1 MGNDNKV
8 KNIILTVLV
17 IGLVSMTIAYAA
29 LTQTLV
35 INDNQVTITNDWNVH
50 FAHTWGHTDAEA
62 SSFPATAALTATI
75 NQQPTLTATTISGL
89 RATFRKPGDKVTFQ
103 FDIVNE
109 GGIDA
114 ELTTATYTTPTCTS
128 SDTSVSSSDLAT
140 FCQKI
145 NYSIVYTGTNTAPAV
160 GDDLLV
166 YDEDDSSTN
175 GNIRHCTLTVQLDP
189 NTEQTDFPG
198 GDITV
203 SNLGATFVYT
213 QK

>member
-29 LTQTLV
+29 LTQTLY
-35 INDNQVTITNDWNVH
+35 IRDNQVTITTDWNVH
-50 FAHTWGHTDAEA
+50 FAHTHGATDAVA
-62 SSFPATAALTATI
+62 SSTGATSTATI
-75 NQQPTLTATTISGL
+75 NQQPTLTDTVISGL

-114 ELTTATYTTPTCTS
+114 KLSTATYATPTCTS
-128 SDTSVSSSDLAT
+128 TDQNVSSSDLAT
-140 FCQKI
+140 FCSNHI
-145 NYSIVYTGTNTAPAV
+145 NYSIVYTGTNTAPAQN
-160 GDDLLV
+160 DDLLV

-175 GNIRHCTLTVQLDP
+175 ANIRHCTLTVELDP
-189 NTEQTDFPG
+189 NTEITDIPN

-203 SNLGATFVYT
+203 SNIEATFIYV

>member
-17 IGLVSMTIAYAA
+17 IGLVSMTVAYAA
-29 LTQTLV
+29 LTQTLY
-35 INDNQVTITNDWNVH
+35 IRDNQVTITTDWNVH
-50 FAHTWGHTDAEA
+50 FAHTQGHTDAVATSTGA
-62 SSFPATAALTATI
+62 SATPTATI
-75 NQQPTLTATTISGL
+75 NQQPTLTDTVISGL

-114 ELTTATYTTPTCTS
+114 KLSTATYSTPTCTS
-128 SDTSVSSSDLAT
+128 SDANVSSSDLAT

-145 NYSIVYTGTNTAPAV
+145 NYSIVYTGTNTAPATN
-160 GDDLLV
+160 DDLLV
-166 YDEDDSSTN
+166 YDEDDSSTYSN
-175 GNIRHCTLTVQLDP
+175 VRHCTLTVELDP
-189 NTEQTDFPG
+189 NTEITDFPG

-203 SNLGATFVYT
+203 SNIEATFVYV